1 MVDRMEIK
9 IILATEV
16 MRLTGLSRGEMMEWR
31 GRLEEGKHWV
41 RIPSNKPQKLWA
53 IGWTEAG
60 VAALGAGVGME
71 ELREDLE
78 KGLEKPKE
86 VIGVVKG
93 KFKNNRVILCEI
105 DYEKGKVEANVLV
118 RDSKNFV
125 VGMRVPLRSDGGR
138 WVAAKHPRF
147 GGRW

>member
-1 MVDRMEIK
+1 MDIK
-9 IILATEV
+9 IILGTEV
-16 MRLTGLSRGEMMEWR
+16 MRLTGLSRPEMMEWR

-60 VAALGAGVGME
+60 VAALGAGAGLE
-71 ELREDLE
+71 GLRDDLE

-86 VIGVVKG
+86 VIGVVRG
-93 KFKNNRVILCEI
+93 KFRNKRIILCEI
-105 DYEKGKVEANVLV
+105 EQGKGKVEANVLV
-118 RDSKNFV
+118 RDSANFV